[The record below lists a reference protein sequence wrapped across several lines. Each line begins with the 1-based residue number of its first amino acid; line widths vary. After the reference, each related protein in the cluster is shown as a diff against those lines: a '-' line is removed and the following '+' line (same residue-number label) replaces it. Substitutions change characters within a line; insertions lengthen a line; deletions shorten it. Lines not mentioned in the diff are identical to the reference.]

1 MANLHFSTLHA
12 NSKTVQRSWYVVDAT
27 NQTVGRLASQLALVL
42 RGKNKAYY
50 TPHVDCGD
58 FVVVLNAE
66 RVVFTG
72 NKTQDK
78 KYVRFSGYPGGKKE
92 EQAGHL
98 LARRPQAVLEHAV
111 RGMLPKTRLGRA
123 MFKKLFVYAGDTHPH
138 KAQAPQVLQ
147 LKS

>member
-12 NSKTVQRSWYVVDAT
+12 NSKTVCRSWYVVDAT
-27 NQTVGRLASQLALVL
+27 NQTVGRLASQLASVL

-58 FVVVLNAE
+58 FVIVLNAD
-66 RVVFTG
+66 RVIFTG
-72 NKTQDK
+72 NKLRNK

-98 LARRPQAVLEHAV
+98 LARRPEAVLEHAV
-111 RGMLPKTRLGRA
+111 RGMLPKTRLGRV
-123 MFKKLFVYAGDTHPH
+123 MFKKMFVYAGDSHPH
-138 KAQAPQVLQ
+138 QAQHPQVLQ
-147 LKS
+147 FGA